1 MQAGSASTH
10 GMRRGHAF
18 LPGESRARS
27 LDFPRPHTHS
37 PRPRGGPVRGSLPE
51 PGRSGF
57 WWNPV
62 GSAPRNGAVAQLGER
77 LVRNEEVSGSIPLSS
92 TIPLALVVATT
103 LIFYLVPS
111 GSKRFERFVSGL
123 WSRYRLQRRSRHVD
137 EPNKKRA
144 GLLPGQPFRSALI
157 WQRSGCFGHSA
168 QHVLQDATVLVVGDL
183 VLGIDPA

>member
-1 MQAGSASTH
+1 MRAGSAPAH

-18 LPGESRARS
+18 LPGESRACS
-27 LDFPRPHTHS
+27 LDFPRPRKHS

-92 TIPLALVVATT
+92 TIPQALVIATT

-111 GSKRFERFVSGL
+111 RSKRFGRFVSGL
-123 WSRYRLQRRSRHVD
+123 WSRWRLPRQ
-137 EPNKKRA
+137 
-144 GLLPGQPFRSALI
+144 SALRMNRTKKGLACYQASPFV
-157 WQRSGCFGHSA
+157 QRLSGSDQAALAIPRSTYCRM
-168 QHVLQDATVLVVGDL
+168 
-183 VLGIDPA
+183 PPCW